1 MRFPVIVTIM
11 GKQEPKTSKFKVGDL
26 VRKKFPLEL
35 AFEAYK
41 IDEGEIG
48 LIIGNKLDENKP
60 HGEYDYLLS
69 IKGREVAFFEDE
81 IEIVK
86 EK

>member
-1 MRFPVIVTIM
+1 MLFIIIVTIM
-11 GKQEPKTSKFKVGDL
+11 GKQKPKSLKFKVGDL
-26 VRKKFPLEL
+26 VRTRFPLEL

-41 IDEGEIG
+41 INEGEIG
-48 LIIGNKLDENKP
+48 LIIGNTLDENKP

-81 IEIVK
+81 IEKVE